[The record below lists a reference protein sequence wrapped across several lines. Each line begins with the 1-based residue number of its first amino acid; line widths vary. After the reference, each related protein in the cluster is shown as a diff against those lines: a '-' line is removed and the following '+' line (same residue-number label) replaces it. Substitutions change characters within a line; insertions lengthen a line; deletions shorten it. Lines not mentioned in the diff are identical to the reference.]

1 METPQ
6 EYLDSLDEPARG
18 WVTHLVRYAERR
30 SGIDAELF
38 RSRPMVKVGR
48 RWQDGYVL
56 VTAAQGHGT
65 VHALDFDLV
74 DETRALLPRAGS
86 GKGSVQARYDDAAAV
101 EVLERFV
108 DRVLERHG
116 IALREVPPATR
127 EDGGA
132 AAGP

>member
-6 EYLDSLDEPARG
+6 DYLDSLDEPARG

-30 SGIDAELF
+30 SGIGAELF

-48 RWQDGYVL
+48 TWQDGYVL
-56 VTAAQGHGT
+56 VTAAKDHGT

-74 DETRALLPRAGS
+74 DETRRLLPRAGS
-86 GKGSVQARYDDAAAV
+86 GRGSVRARYDDEAAV
-101 EVLERFV
+101 AVLERLV

-116 IALREVPPATR
+116 VALRAVPPPTGP
-127 EDGGA
+127 DGGA
-132 AAGP
+132 VAGP